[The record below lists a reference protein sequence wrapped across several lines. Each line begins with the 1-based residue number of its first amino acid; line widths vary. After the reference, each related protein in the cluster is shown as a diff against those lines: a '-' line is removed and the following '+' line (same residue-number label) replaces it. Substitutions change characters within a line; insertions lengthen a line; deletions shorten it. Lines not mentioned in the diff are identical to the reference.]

1 MEFKLSACF
10 KSKKMLHFSKKEI
23 EEILD
28 YPSLINNLRQAFQEN
43 YVVPQRHHHNYENL
57 KAGTDSTLLLMPAW
71 ESEKFLGVKMV
82 TVSPKNSLYQLP
94 AIQGLYVLFD
104 LHKGNPLALM
114 DAKTLTA
121 RRTAAASALAS
132 DYLAP
137 QNSRSLLM
145 IGTGALA
152 PELIQAHASIRPI
165 ETVFIWGRNFEKAKK
180 LANEMRFT
188 SLKIQAVNN
197 IEMVIQ
203 HANIISCATLS
214 KTPLIQGKWLSPG
227 QHIDLVGSYLPD
239 TREADDEVILRTNV
253 FVDTP
258 SATHE
263 SGDLFI
269 PIQKG
274 ILDQSMIKADLF
286 NLCRNEKPG
295 RSTPNEI
302 TLFKSVGHALEDLAA
317 AKMIYQQGKGNKEY
331 PLKGIK
337 K

>member
-1 MEFKLSACF
+1 
-10 KSKKMLHFSKKEI
+10 
-23 EEILD
+23 
-28 YPSLINNLRQAFQEN
+28 
-43 YVVPQRHHHNYENL
+43 
-57 KAGTDSTLLLMPAW
+57 
-71 ESEKFLGVKMV
+71 
-82 TVSPKNSLYQLP
+82 
-94 AIQGLYVLFD
+94 
-104 LHKGNPLALM
+104 M